1 MRIRISHETVYRY
14 EEPPRGVIQT
24 LRLTPRNPDVQYV
37 HSWRIDVSYNC
48 HPAPHEATLGP
59 IPSQFTVVSLLGR
72 KHAAAEQIPGS
83 PLVAI
88 TMLLIILN
96 SVYHM
101 WLGMQVVIE
110 DYVHDDVPKLITL
123 MANTFFSIAVA
134 FAASFAILKLSFGV

>member
-1 MRIRISHETVYRY
+1 MKPDFRIRTPLGRV
-14 EEPPRGVIQT
+14 RGLGSARSGTEHFWQQ
-24 LRLTPRNPDVQYV
+24 RLTSVAGVVLTIAFLFIVSGLIGRN
-37 HSWRIDVSYNC
+37 
-48 HPAPHEATLGP
+48 
-59 IPSQFTVVSLLGR
+59 
-72 KHAAAEQIPGS
+72 HAAVVQILGS

-88 TMLLIILN
+88 TMLLFILN

-110 DYVHDDVPKLITL
+110 DYVHDDVPKMITL